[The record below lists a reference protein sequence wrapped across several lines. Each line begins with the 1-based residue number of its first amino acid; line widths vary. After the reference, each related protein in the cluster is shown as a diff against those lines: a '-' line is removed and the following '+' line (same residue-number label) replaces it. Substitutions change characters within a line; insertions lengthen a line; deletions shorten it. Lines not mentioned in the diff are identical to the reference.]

1 MLVKTIND
9 PYDLQRELAAVNRD
23 YYSFQALEAILEFFN
38 EDSQNVEFDAIAIA
52 CDFNEEDPEYIF
64 DEYSHCLLDHNEKIL
79 NEDGTI
85 NYEELLDTLNYFT
98 YAVMLQNGNIL
109 YIAF

>member
-9 PYDLQRELAAVNRD
+9 SYDLQRELAAVNRD
-23 YYSFQALEAILEFFN
+23 YYSFQALEAILEYFDYG
-38 EDSQNVEFDAIAIA
+38 EPVEFDAIAIA
-52 CDFNEEDPEYIF
+52 CEFNEEDPEYIF
-64 DEYSHCLLDHNEKIL
+64 EEYSHCLLDNNEKIL